1 MVRLFCCFVLFF
13 LIIFTAQDEG
23 QKIDVTAL
31 LVGLIAAGVAIII
44 VGLLVWYTCQNTCKN
59 K

>member
-1 MVRLFCCFVLFF
+1 MLF
-13 LIIFTAQDEG
+13 AAEDQG

-44 VGLLVWYTCQNTCKN
+44 VGLLIWYTCQNQCKN

>member
-1 MVRLFCCFVLFF
+1 MF
-13 LIIFTAQDEG
+13 AAEDEG

-31 LVGLIAAGVAIII
+31 LVGLIAGGVAIII
-44 VGLLVWYTCQNTCKN
+44 VGLIIWYSCQKNCKN